1 MKTSAFVLG
10 MAIAGAGVSVS
21 AGRGAVSTQDVNA
34 CAMVTAS
41 DVQSLAAKMSVGE
54 GVPSAQPAIGAVSCR
69 YTWGAGVDKR
79 TVNVVVTDQARMFPG
94 MNADQIKQ
102 RLAASVKAGT
112 TDAVI
117 ADVGQGAVFKADS
130 PYYATATAVVKG
142 RILEVH
148 VDGLDARQ
156 KKDELV
162 SLLKTAAARF

>member
-1 MKTSAFVLG
+1 MLKTPVFVIGL
-10 MAIAGAGVSVS
+10 AIVGAGVAVAARES
-21 AGRGAVSTQDVNA
+21 ATQQMNA
-34 CAMVTAS
+34 CALATAS

-130 PYYATATAVVKG
+130 PYYATA
-142 RILEVH
+142 
-148 VDGLDARQ
+148 
-156 KKDELV
+156 
-162 SLLKTAAARF
+162 